1 MDTSVYRK
9 GTDLRRD
16 VLCTSCMER
25 SVVLVYEDLQTGGL
39 QEFSLSDTTWYDTCL
54 LYTSMEHYG
63 VKGMVRA
70 SFAFYNTER
79 EADALVAG
87 VERAVRMLR

>member
-1 MDTSVYRK
+1 
-9 GTDLRRD
+9 
-16 VLCTSCMER
+16 
-25 SVVLVYEDLQTGGL
+25 
-39 QEFSLSDTTWYDTCL
+39 
-54 LYTSMEHYG
+54 
-63 VKGMVRA
+63 MVRA

>member
-1 MDTSVYRK
+1 
-9 GTDLRRD
+9 
-16 VLCTSCMER
+16 
-25 SVVLVYEDLQTGGL
+25 
-39 QEFSLSDTTWYDTCL
+39 
-54 LYTSMEHYG
+54 MEHYG